1 MEKNGYQIKCLD
13 VISSDFGKSHMYN
26 PFVYVKTEVDMIRL
40 VSNIQTSLTPQDTSK
55 GEPFWKD
62 GVTMY
67 LLACFYYVWLEMEEP
82 TLPKVQLLMNEESR
96 ILDEETGE
104 TELEKRMNTLAVR
117 SPMGNEHPAVSNY
130 R

>member
-1 MEKNGYQIKCLD
+1 MLRNDASVVVLDVKGDLLRNYGKAMEKNGYQIKCLD

-55 GEPFWKD
+55 RELFWED

-104 TELEKRMNTLAVR
+104 T
-117 SPMGNEHPAVSNY
+117 
-130 R
+130 